1 MLEHWRRGNCEK
13 CLHLLASFGSSVICS
28 TRHLK
33 EYSCV
38 TFQKFL
44 ASSDAASISPEMSYT
59 PLPSGSRDLT
69 NHRGIL
75 GKCRYIYY
83 GKHSEGNRFIRDDQ
97 L

>member
-1 MLEHWRRGNCEK
+1 ME
-13 CLHLLASFGSSVICS
+13 
-28 TRHLK
+28 
-33 EYSCV
+33 
-38 TFQKFL
+38 